1 MKYKSE
7 LIKDIVDTRGH
18 KKSSLHYESECI
30 RAWIE
35 ETKGAYPKLCD
46 YESEWLNY
54 INEKPIGKFP
64 YETVTANPT
73 ATINNVVPYAY
84 KTAILYGKSVS
95 IDGTLQSVK
104 MRVLTTTGKNLFD
117 GEIEEGVI
125 DNNTGEPQ
133 TYRGRSR
140 SKNFIRV
147 PKNTDLYI
155 KLENGVSASWTAI
168 YGYDENKKYLGC
180 IINSSGVD
188 KPFNTGDASYIKWKN
203 NTPMDTLGNIQIE
216 EGSTSTTYEPYQTII
231 LSTPEDLELR
241 GIGDIQDE
249 LDCLTGEVT
258 ERIKEVVL
266 NGSENWVGRNGA
278 TYYAYMI
285 NDFFDHP
292 NADGISSHFNFIKGG
307 ASSTQSEESI
317 CSAATQKSLSL
328 FTNNPQLSTVEQLK
342 SYLASNPIIVQYQ
355 LATESI
361 KTVDLSIQDND
372 GNTLRKIKPIE
383 GTMHITTS
391 GTPINPT
398 ASLEVPVEAITQNLS
413 SFIGEE

>member
-1 MKYKSE
+1 M
-7 LIKDIVDTRGH
+7 DTRGH
-18 KKSSLHYESECI
+18 KKSSLHYESECV

-73 ATINNVVPYAY
+73 ATINIVVPYAY

-104 MRVLTTTGKNLFD
+104 MPVLTTTGKNLLD

-231 LSTPEDLELR
+231 LSCNEDVTLR
-241 GIGDIQDE
+241 SNGDVCDE
-249 LDCLTGEVT
+249 LDLLTGKLTQRIGEDGEV
-258 ERIKEVVL
+258 
-266 NGSENWVGRNGA
+266 
-278 TYYAYMI
+278 
-285 NDFFDHP
+285 
-292 NADGISSHFNFIKGG
+292 
-307 ASSTQSEESI
+307 
-317 CSAATQKSLSL
+317 
-328 FTNNPQLSTVEQLK
+328 
-342 SYLASNPIIVQYQ
+342 LAQEIV
-355 LATESI
+355 